1 MALQSVGDVDFERLL
16 AEMRAWASGNRLEQR
31 AVAAA
36 LCEPSLLV
44 HGRVGDVLDVLDDI
58 TSSIPARD
66 DRHSDDFKALRKG
79 LGYCWSVA
87 VAADPMLGKPEMER
101 WTGNDDPDI
110 RWIMRENLHKKR
122 LERMDSEWVV
132 RQLKV
137 LEA

>member
-1 MALQSVGDVDFERLL
+1 MALQSVGDADFERLL
-16 AEMRAWASGNRLEQR
+16 AEMKTSAGGTRLEQR
-31 AVAAA
+31 AAAAA
-36 LCEPSLLV
+36 LCEPRLLIPE
-44 HGRVGDVLDVLDDI
+44 RVGDVLDVLDDI
-58 TSSIPARD
+58 TSSIP
-66 DRHSDDFKALRKG
+66 DRNDRRPDDFKALRKG